1 MNPLRWKLHWQIA
14 AALVLSAAA
23 GAGARLAGPDAGAAA
38 GLLAACG
45 FLGELFLNAL
55 KMLVVPLI
63 AASIISGMTGIGADR
78 NFGRLGVKTVAYY
91 LFTGLAAIIGGLF
104 MVNLIGPG
112 RVTPDVAAALLSQAS
127 GAGAIEAAVEGRGG
141 ADFVGIFLRMF
152 PTNVFEAATDNGQL
166 LGVIVFCLLFGFFI
180 ARLPEKQL
188 EVQRAF
194 WDGACRVM
202 MSIADLIIRF
212 APIGVFGL
220 VTPQVAGAGLDLIGP
235 VAWFFLTVLGAL
247 ALHFLVT
254 QALVLR
260 LLGRVNPLLHYRAMA
275 SVLATAFST
284 ASSVSTLPLTLEATE
299 KEAGVSNRV
308 SSFTLPLGATVNMD
322 GTALYE
328 CVVVIFIGQLYGS
341 LDPSFTFGLTEQFT
355 VVLLALLTSVG
366 VAGIPSASLVAIA
379 VIMGVVG
386 LPLEYLG
393 IVLVVDRVLD
403 MCRTAVNVF
412 GDSVGAVVIARS
424 EGEENF
430 YPTPGG

>member
-1 MNPLRWKLHWQIA
+1 VNPLRWKLHWQIA
-14 AALVLSAAA
+14 AALALSVAA
-23 GAGARLAGPDAGAAA
+23 GAAARAAGPEAGWAA
-38 GLLAACG
+38 GLLATCD
-45 FLGELFLNAL
+45 FLGTLFLNAL

-63 AASIISGMTGIGADR
+63 AASIISGMTGLGADR
-78 NFGRLGVKTVAYY
+78 HFGRLGLKTVAYY
-91 LFTGLAAIIGGLF
+91 LFTGLAAIVGGLF
-104 MVNLIGPG
+104 VVNLIGPG
-112 RVTPDVAAALLSQAS
+112 RVSPEVAGALLSQAPD
-127 GAGAIEAAVEGRGG
+127 AGSIEAAVEGRSG

-152 PTNVFEAATDNGQL
+152 PPNVIDAATHNGQL

-180 ARLPEKQL
+180 ARLPEKLL
-188 EVQRAF
+188 EAQRGF

-202 MSIADLIIRF
+202 MSIADLVIRF
-212 APIGVFGL
+212 APVGVFGL

-235 VAWFFLTVLGAL
+235 VAWFFLTVLVAL
-247 ALHFLVT
+247 GLHFLVT

-260 LLGRVNPLLHYRAMA
+260 FLGQVDPRRHYRAMA
-275 SVLATAFST
+275 PVLATAFST

-299 KEAGVSNRV
+299 KEAGVSHRV

-328 CVVVIFIGQLYGS
+328 CVVVIFIGQLYGA
-341 LDPSFTFGLTEQFT
+341 LDPSFSLGLAEQFT

-424 EGEENF
+424 EGEDAF
-430 YPTPGG
+430 YPGAQG